1 MTETPTAIPDSPER
15 PGGTIATDHIF
26 SVDEQ
31 TVLRELAGLVVTA
44 SAEYDLPG
52 ADDELIFNDILA
64 SARDVEDGVR
74 AALLRVADCAVELA
88 QATSELEGQPEMA
101 PFVSLVLQC
110 YYRDDR
116 VMRSLDMEPR
126 PPFPLGY
133 AVPEGDW
140 SMLAAVQAR
149 GKIWREV

>member
-1 MTETPTAIPDSPER
+1 MAKPPLTDKTSILAPDLV
-15 PGGTIATDHIF
+15 ATDSLF
-26 SVDEQ
+26 STSEQ
-31 TVLRELAGLVVTA
+31 ADLRTLAGLVVSA

-52 ADDELIFNDILA
+52 ADDELIFSDILD
-64 SARDVEDGVR
+64 SAEMVEEDVR
-74 AALLRVADCAVELA
+74 AALLLAADCAVELT
-88 QATSELEGQPEMA
+88 QATSELEGQPAMA

-133 AVPEGDW
+133 EVPEGDW
-140 SMLAAVQAR
+140 SMLEAVQAR